1 MYRKAKAGHVGCSL
15 SAADVMTFI
24 HFGCMQNDDEFI
36 LSKGHAAALLYSVLA
51 EKGLLTEA
59 DVDSFYQD
67 NTYLA
72 AHPPAG
78 KLPGIPFATGSLGHG
93 LSLAAGLALAT
104 RLEGKD
110 RKIFCLTS
118 DGELNEG
125 SIWEAALFIIHQQLR
140 QVIWWIDR
148 NGLQGFGRTEE
159 VMQLEPL
166 AQKLQAWGF
175 QVITCQGHDYEALEK
190 ARRASEAADRP
201 VVVIAQTTKGKGWER
216 LQNQVDCHYL
226 PMTDEDYTAILQA
239 LEAEYKEQAAG

>member
-1 MYRKAKAGHVGCSL
+1 MYRQANAGHVGCSL
-15 SAADVMTFI
+15 SAAEVMTYI
-24 HFGCMQNDDEFI
+24 HFGWMQPQDEFI

-51 EKGLLTEA
+51 EKGVLSAA
-59 DVDSFYQD
+59 DIDTFYQD
-67 NTYLA
+67 NTLLA

-93 LSLAAGLALAT
+93 LSLAAAMALAD
-104 RLEGKD
+104 RLATGNK
-110 RKIFCLTS
+110 KIFCLTS

-125 SIWEAALFIIHQQLR
+125 SIWEAASFIVHQQLR

-148 NGLQGFGRTEE
+148 NGLQGFGKTEE

-175 QVITCQGHDYEALEK
+175 QVITCQGHDIDALQQ
-190 ARRASEAADRP
+190 ARRAAEAAERP
-201 VVVIAQTTKGKGWER
+201 VAIIAQTTKGLGWER

-226 PMTDEDYTAILQA
+226 PMTDDDYAAILQA
-239 LEAEYKEQAAG
+239 IENKATGK